1 MMINM
6 GISMITYDYTLF
18 RSYLNLQLL
27 LFLFVLM
34 LIALGKSLIR
44 RASKMILTY
53 SLTSNR

>member
-18 RSYLNLQLL
+18 RSYLTLKLL
-27 LFLFVLM
+27 LILVVLM
-34 LIALGKSLIR
+34 LISLGKSLKR